1 MKKYTVSFIALLAV
15 CFLFTSCIFDLFDSG
30 DNDDDSSST
39 SAEQSSSESQ
49 TAAEQYDANTFVQLE
64 NCSLYTVRVFRDS
77 ARGSAICTLKSGE
90 KFVTGAKQTVEGT
103 VYYLSYFV
111 DVGMA
116 VPWFDTNSVCYA
128 APKTGQT
135 VSAFIYN
142 PYSITTKNCY
152 VVLENKSIET
162 VVLKKGASELLP
174 ANDNPS
180 VILPPEATGIYEIKT
195 VDFANFA
202 VFNICT
208 AGGLMIAHLSS
219 FISKLE
225 ANRIYNVEISLQGG
239 HAVPELKT
247 VMPFDSAVKSK
258 DCVITYQSE
267 RGTAPEPKTFSV
279 GNALTAEYLP
289 SVKADGYV
297 FAGWYIGNTK
307 VDSTYFVQ
315 SDITLSAQWTLQT
328 YSIKYVLDGGTNSSE
343 NPSTYTIESEPITL
357 KNPEKDE
364 CDFAGWYATSDF
376 SGDSASVIPT
386 GSFGD
391 RTLFAKWR
399 VLPKYTATFNTNGGT
414 VVASV
419 TRARV
424 NEAPKPKRTG
434 YALYGWYLDSNFS
447 TRATFPYLLK
457 QDTTFY
463 AKWVECTDIAYRVEH
478 LKQSE
483 NLSSYTLADSESL
496 TGTTGTKTAVSAKS
510 YTGFHAKSFE
520 QKEIEADGSTVLKI
534 YYNRN
539 RYTINFNANGGTG
552 SLSSQTFYYG
562 ISQKLTASTFKKS
575 GYSFA
580 GWAKNANGSAVYTNS
595 EAIVNLSELNDATV
609 TLYAVWKK
617 FIATAEN
624 ISELDCSGLTE
635 PYSIKIKGNIT
646 SETLLT
652 LGEKLAKASA
662 DITLDLSE
670 ATGITE
676 LNSELIQ
683 RKSGDIIPN
692 EKLKSV
698 ILPKCLKK
706 IGNDAFC
713 FYTALE
719 SVVLPAGLTS
729 IGNSVFV
736 LCKNLKSIDI
746 PDTVTEIGKSA
757 FWKCTSLE
765 SITIPNNVKTIGEQ
779 AFYNCENLESIII
792 PNNVT
797 EIGIFAFSDC
807 KKLKEVTLSNNLTK
821 LNNGVFQN
829 CFSLSDI
836 KIPDSITE
844 IGTAPFYGC
853 FRLTSITI
861 PKNVTKIE
869 YNAFSH
875 MNLEAITIPSSV
887 TKIGSGAF
895 YGCDSLQ
902 KITFEDTST
911 WYASDSSDYKNG
923 FRINVTSPTTN
934 ATYFKSTIHKYWY
947 KE

>member
-30 DNDDDSSST
+30 DNDDDRDSSS

-49 TAAEQYDANTFVQLE
+49 TVAEQYDANTFVQLE
-64 NCSLYTVRVFRDS
+64 NRSLYTVRVFRDS

-152 VVLENKSIET
+152 VVLENKSTET
-162 VVLKKGASELLP
+162 IVLKKGSSELLP

-180 VILPPEATGIYEIKT
+180 VILTPEATGIYEIKAF
-195 VDFANFA
+195 DFANFA

-208 AGGLMIAHLSS
+208 AGGSMIAHLSS

-225 ANRIYNVEISLQGG
+225 ENRIYNVEISLQGG
-239 HAVPELKT
+239 RAVPELKT
-247 VMPFDSAVKSK
+247 IMPFDSAVKSK

-289 SVKADGYV
+289 SVNVDGYV

-414 VVASV
+414 VVTSV

-424 NEAPKPKRTG
+424 NESPKPKRTG

-478 LKQSE
+478 YKQAE
-483 NLSSYTLADSESL
+483 NLSSYTLSDSESL

-534 YYNRN
+534 YYDRN

-552 SLSSQTFYYG
+552 NLSSQTFYYG
-562 ISQKLTASTFKKS
+562 ISQKLSVNAFKKS
-575 GYSFA
+575 GYNFD
-580 GWAKNANGSAVYTNS
+580 GWAKSATGTAAYANTES
-595 EAIVNLSELNDATV
+595 ILNLSESNGATV

-617 FIATAEN
+617 FLATAEN
-624 ISELDCSGLTE
+624 ISELDLSGLKE
-635 PYSIKIKGNIT
+635 PYTVEIQGDIT
-646 SETLLT
+646 SDTILMLA
-652 LGEKLAKASA
+652 EKIEKATK
-662 DITLDLSE
+662 DITLDLSN
-670 ATGITE
+670 ATGMTE
-676 LNSELIQ
+676 IKCFGN
-683 RKSGDIIPN
+683 N
-692 EKLKSV
+692 ETYRSNFSNCKKLKSV
-698 ILPKCLKK
+698 ILPKCLKEL
-706 IGNDAFC
+706 GWYAFASC
-713 FYTALE
+713 
-719 SVVLPAGLTS
+719 S
-729 IGNSVFV
+729 
-736 LCKNLKSIDI
+736 
-746 PDTVTEIGKSA
+746 
-757 FWKCTSLE
+757 SLE
-765 SITIPNNVKTIGEQ
+765 SITLPE
-779 AFYNCENLESIII
+779 
-792 PNNVT
+792 
-797 EIGIFAFSDC
+797 D
-807 KKLKEVTLSNNLTK
+807 
-821 LNNGVFQN
+821 
-829 CFSLSDI
+829 
-836 KIPDSITE
+836 
-844 IGTAPFYGC
+844 
-853 FRLTSITI
+853 LTSIGFCSFRGCGLL
-861 PKNVTKIE
+861 KNVNIPSNVTIIGDS
-869 YNAFSH
+869 AFSGCY
-875 MNLEAITIPSSV
+875 NLQTVKLPNKVKRIGFESFFDCSSLVGISIPSSV
-887 TKIGSGAF
+887 SEIGLYAFGQCLSLRKIVFSDPQNWHIGSKTGSIIDVTNSKDNAIYF
-895 YGCDSLQ
+895 TQ
-902 KITFEDTST
+902 T
-911 WYASDSSDYKNG
+911 YKD
-923 FRINVTSPTTN
+923 
-934 ATYFKSTIHKYWY
+934 KSWY